1 MSCDQLGSCFGSHT
15 FSPCCHACF
24 KMNCI
29 PPGLWARINP
39 TSVKLLLLCILSQ
52 QGEEQLIHK
61 LRPRIRVLQTNRI
74 QINVPLCFLV
84 ATAEK
89 KVLLMS
95 PKGDNATGWLSSLL
109 QSGGNFKRKTL
120 TGSFRLVGA
129 CLWEDCPILVY
140 PLGSFPSRLASTFSA
155 TCSQPEATE
164 PKNHR

>member
-1 MSCDQLGSCFGSHT
+1 MNPVLFG
-15 FSPCCHACF
+15 
-24 KMNCI
+24 
-29 PPGLWARINP
+29 
-39 TSVKLLLLCILSQ
+39 LLLLCILSQ

-109 QSGGNFKRKTL
+109 QSGGNFKRRNPEVGL
-120 TGSFRLVGA
+120 QLLSFLFHFPAVLSSVGS
-129 CLWEDCPILVY
+129 
-140 PLGSFPSRLASTFSA
+140 
-155 TCSQPEATE
+155 
-164 PKNHR
+164 